1 MTKSELDNLIT
12 KNIDYIYSKIE
23 QVSKNSPF
31 PSVYLNDCSDV
42 ISELYIV
49 LSKQK
54 NIDKMQTECHLR
66 GMVNNV
72 LVMLLR
78 KKGSVYI
85 RNIYDEK
92 TNSANIDNNLDIYE
106 HEDEDEYEYMS
117 IDKQTFDYAVSSWN
131 ELGKPSDCKLYK
143 LYFLDGF
150 NSVRKLADRLEIS
163 NYASYMMIGTMI
175 GTIKDICFGLSYAEA
190 RENNE

>member
-12 KNIDYIYSKIE
+12 KIIDYIYSKIE

-54 NIDKMQTECHLR
+54 NLYKMQTECHLR
-66 GMVNNV
+66 GMINNV

-78 KKGSVYI
+78 KKGSKYI
-85 RNIYDEK
+85 RNIYDAR
-92 TNSANIDNNLDIYE
+92 TSGANDTMDDYIYE
-106 HEDEDEYEYMS
+106 HNDDEMS
-117 IDKQTFDYAVSSWN
+117 IDKQAFDYAVACWN
-131 ELGKPSDCKLYK
+131 SLGKPSDCILYK
-143 LYFLDGF
+143 LYFLEGF

-163 NYASYMMIGTMI
+163 NYASYMMISTMI
-175 GTIKDICFGLSYAEA
+175 GTIKDICDGMSYAEA